1 MILIRCYGDYTS
13 WFPWKET
20 LAVCVRACACDVWIT
35 CSILFNL
42 THRSSKTSHLGFFD
56 KMWNAASPS
65 DTLAYQ
71 IVSDTIELC
80 MVLCSR
86 QKRSLRAMEYF
97 VLTGLNTFCF
107 PKWMLT
113 PRSQKRYIF
122 RAQYS
127 MPFLLRKFFSI
138 AMLFVTRA
146 FNSRWVS
153 DLEQIF
159 CGQVSCLVDSLLCV
173 VYLNSRFVHC
183 GFCSVDKNM
192 SNYTHNTCLPP
203 TSLSLTL
210 SFALIHS
217 QSITYPFSVTNCI
230 FIDRDSLMS
239 PYMHYWRECSSS
251 NAVSSTPS
259 MISATNNKRVCT
271 LESPS

>member
-20 LAVCVRACACDVWIT
+20 LAVCVRVCACDVWIT

-42 THRSSKTSHLGFFD
+42 THRSSKTSHLGFFRLNVKCSLAKWYSSLPNCFRYNWTLHGALFTSKEKFTCNGILCAHRPKHVLFS
-56 KMWNAASPS
+56 KMNA
-65 DTLAYQ
+65 DTKVTKALYFPG
-71 IVSDTIELC
+71 TILHAVPFKE
-80 MVLCSR
+80 VLLYR
-86 QKRSLRAMEYF
+86 H
-97 VLTGLNTFCF
+97 VV
-107 PKWMLT
+107 
-113 PRSQKRYIF
+113 
-122 RAQYS
+122 
-127 MPFLLRKFFSI
+127 
-138 AMLFVTRA
+138 FVTRA

-153 DLEQIF
+153 DLEQVL

-173 VYLNSRFVHC
+173 VYFNSQFVHC

-230 FIDRDSLMS
+230 FIDRQFDVPIYALLAWMF
-239 PYMHYWRECSSS
+239 
-251 NAVSSTPS
+251 
-259 MISATNNKRVCT
+259 
-271 LESPS
+271 